1 MSKHWKIYWKLS
13 VLRDLVFVQTL
24 NTQVK
29 LLDTTEQND
38 KIYWQDNDLSKRSKV
53 KMKKK
58 KPKESKSRLLR

>member
-1 MSKHWKIYWKLS
+1 MSKHYERYTENWS

-38 KIYWQDNDLSKRSKV
+38 KIY
-53 KMKKK
+53 
-58 KPKESKSRLLR
+58 